1 MNTLSFESQ
10 APDQKKFLKKI
21 VPIVKKVVKIAG
33 KVNTI
38 TGKIIT
44 IASVL

>member
-1 MNTLSFESQ
+1 MNALSFETP

-21 VPIVKKVVKIAG
+21 IPTVKKVVKIAE

>member
-1 MNTLSFESQ
+1 MNALSFETQ
-10 APDQKKFLKKI
+10 APDQKNFLKKI
-21 VPIVKKVVKIAG
+21 IPTVKKVVKIAE